1 LKKKHCERK
10 EEHRRTCLGHGL
22 KGDRLRFCIQD
33 LCGGMRRS
41 ELKRI
46 VVRNIKEKKE
56 KLKELELLK

>member
-1 LKKKHCERK
+1 
-10 EEHRRTCLGHGL
+10 
-22 KGDRLRFCIQD
+22 
-33 LCGGMRRS
+33 MRRS